1 MAERAALMTAARMA
15 WFAGQYALSVRR
27 AGPVVPPGEAPFK
40 PSVPL
45 PNGQALLKSIWDL
58 AALDRKCVAQGELP
72 PTDFDL
78 PNLGALVQKTRAFLD
93 DSAQVDARRLSKQA
107 ADLPDAI
114 NRQAYPAYYLR
125 NFHYQTDGYLS
136 DHSAELYDWQVETL
150 FTGTARLMRRQA
162 LLPIRRHMAGRDQRG
177 MALADI
183 AVGTG
188 GFLVEAAAAWPRM
201 RRIGVDLSLPYLQHA
216 QTRIAQ
222 KTQFAQAQAEALPLA
237 DQSVDYATAVFLF
250 HELPDRAR
258 DQVIR
263 ELARITKP
271 GGMIV
276 IVDALQTGDQPA
288 FDGLLELFPRG
299 FHEPF
304 FDSWTRYD
312 LKSAMSAFGFH
323 LIEHRLAHLAK
334 VAAFVRSGL

>member
-1 MAERAALMTAARMA
+1 MAERAELMTAARMA

-27 AGPVVPPGEAPFK
+27 AGPVVPPGDAPFK
-40 PSVPL
+40 PAAPL
-45 PNGQALLKSIWDL
+45 PGRQALLKSIWDL
-58 AALDRKCVAQGELP
+58 AALDRKGVIDGELP
-72 PTDFDL
+72 PANFEL
-78 PNLGALVQKTRAFLD
+78 PKLADLVQKTRTFLA
-93 DSAQVDARRLSKQA
+93 DSAQVDRRRLNKQA
-107 ADLPDAI
+107 ADLPDSI

-150 FTGTARLMRRQA
+150 FTGTARLMRRQG
-162 LLPIRRHMAGRDQRG
+162 LLPIRRHMAGRDQRQ
-177 MALADI
+177 MVLADV
-183 AVGTG
+183 ASGTG

-201 RRIGVDLSLPYLQHA
+201 TRIGFDLSLPYLHHA
-216 QTRIAQ
+216 KAHSVQRTC
-222 KTQFAQAQAEALPLA
+222 FVQAQAEALALA

-258 DQVIR
+258 DQVVC

-276 IVDALQTGDQPA
+276 IVDALQTGDHPA

-312 LKSAMSAFGFH
+312 LKSAMADRGFS
-323 LIEHRLAHLAK
+323 LFEQRLAHLAK
-334 VAAFVRSGL
+334 VVAFVRSGL

>member
-1 MAERAALMTAARMA
+1 MAERAELMTAARMA

-45 PNGQALLKSIWDL
+45 PGGQALLKSIWDL
-58 AALDRKCVAQGELP
+58 AALDRKGVKEGDLP
-72 PTDFDL
+72 PANIDL
-78 PNLGALVQKTRAFLD
+78 PNLAGLAEKTRSFLA
-93 DSAQVDARRLSKQA
+93 DSARVDKRRLNKQA
-107 ADLPDAI
+107 ADLPDTI

-150 FTGTARLMRRQA
+150 FTGTARLMRRQG
-162 LLPIRRHMAGRDQRG
+162 LLPIRRHMAGRDQRQLV
-177 MALADI
+177 LADV
-183 AVGTG
+183 AAGTG

-201 RRIGVDLSLPYLQHA
+201 RRIGFDLSLPYLLHA
-216 QTRIAQ
+216 KARL
-222 KTQFAQAQAEALPLA
+222 TQRTGYVQAQAETLPLA
-237 DQSVDYATAVFLF
+237 DQSVDYVTAVFLF

-258 DQVIR
+258 NQVIG

-276 IVDALQTGDQPA
+276 IVDALQTGDHPA

-312 LKSAMSAFGFH
+312 LKSALADHGFQ
-323 LIEHRLAHLAK
+323 LFEQRLAHLAK

>member
-1 MAERAALMTAARMA
+1 MAERAELMTAARMA

-27 AGPVVPPGEAPFK
+27 AGPVVPPGDIPFK

-45 PNGQALLKSIWDL
+45 PKGPALLKSIWDL
-58 AALDRKCVAQGELP
+58 AALDRTGVANGELP
-72 PTDFDL
+72 PTDFEL

-93 DSAQVDARRLSKQA
+93 DSAKVDARRLSKQA

-150 FTGTARLMRRQA
+150 FTGTARLMRRQG
-162 LLPIRRHMAGRDQRG
+162 LVPIQRHMAGRDQRR
-177 MALADI
+177 MILADV
-183 AVGTG
+183 ASGTG
-188 GFLVEAAAAWPRM
+188 GFLSEAAAAWPRM
-201 RRIGVDLSLPYLQHA
+201 RRIGFDLSLPYLHHA
-216 QTRIAQ
+216 QAKIAQ
-222 KTQFAQAQAEALPLA
+222 RTQFVQAQAEALPMA
-237 DQSVDYATAVFLF
+237 DHAVDYASAVFLF

-258 DQVIR
+258 DRVIG

-271 GGMIV
+271 DGMIV
-276 IVDALQTGDQPA
+276 IVDALQTGDHPE

-312 LKSAMSAFGFH
+312 LKAAMSAAGFR
-323 LIEHRLAHLAK
+323 LIEQRLAHLAK
-334 VAAFVRSGL
+334 VSAFVRSGL

>member
-1 MAERAALMTAARMA
+1 MAERAELMTAARMA

-27 AGPVVPPGEAPFK
+27 AGPVVPPGDRPFK

-45 PNGQALLKSIWDL
+45 PKGQALLKSIWDL
-58 AALDRKCVAQGELP
+58 AALDRQGVASGDLP
-72 PTDFDL
+72 PADIDL
-78 PNLGALVQKTRAFLD
+78 PNLAGLVQKTRAFLD
-93 DSAQVDARRLSKQA
+93 DSAKVDARRLSKQA

-114 NRQAYPAYYLR
+114 NRQAYPSYYLR

-150 FTGTARLMRRQA
+150 FTGTARLMRRQG
-162 LLPIRRHMAGRDQRG
+162 LLPIRRHMAGRDQRH
-177 MALADI
+177 MVLADI
-183 AVGTG
+183 ASGTG
-188 GFLVEAAAAWPRM
+188 GFLSEAASAWPRM
-201 RRIGVDLSLPYLQHA
+201 TRIGFDLSLPYLRHA
-216 QTRIAQ
+216 KTRIVQ
-222 KTQFAQAQAEALPLA
+222 KTQFAQAQAETLPLA

-258 DQVIR
+258 DQVIS

-276 IVDALQTGDQPA
+276 IIDALQTGDHPA

-312 LKSAMSAFGFH
+312 LKSALAAAGFS
-323 LIEHRLAHLAK
+323 LFEQRLAHLAK